1 MTVEEN
7 LRLGGWLLRRD
18 PGALKQALD
27 EACDRVPWLRHK
39 RKLAAGGL
47 SGGEQRMLEIARLT
61 MTHPTTIL
69 LDEPSVGLMPRFV
82 DELYRFIV
90 SLREEG
96 ITLLVV
102 EQNVRQ
108 VAKIADYL
116 YVLNL
121 GQTSDHGPRGEI
133 ERRLEEI
140 VRRWI

>member
-1 MTVEEN
+1 
-7 LRLGGWLLRRD
+7 
-18 PGALKQALD
+18 
-27 EACDRVPWLRHK
+27 
-39 RKLAAGGL
+39 
-47 SGGEQRMLEIARLT
+47 
-61 MTHPTTIL
+61 
-69 LDEPSVGLMPRFV
+69 
-82 DELYRFIV
+82 
-90 SLREEG
+90 
-96 ITLLVV
+96 LVV